1 MVATTLEWSGQEESV
16 LVAGDFSDWQQRPA
30 VKEGDKWSYKVDLQP
45 GRYAFKWIVNG
56 NWITDESK
64 VTETDESGNQN
75 NILVVE
81 QQTVDQKTSEVEGS
95 RSLPGSD
102 ISGDSDS
109 WEQVSVGDCD
119 SKSEKALK
127 SASSEEAFEESDL
140 PRIDIKKV
148 DIQRSFSPSEEYFE
162 KISTVGEKLES
173 SEYPVFYWDTPYY
186 TLMKEGVWLKQLK
199 DEWLLRKLDDK
210 GVSTILDKSSIEHIL
225 ADILEKQ
232 ESFEGYLREYLTHRI
247 EFEGSN
253 TRWGFNGLE
262 LQHLKEGD
270 LHTIN
275 IKLEDTLGDGLRKIY
290 DTATSLHLKTFKLV

>member
-102 ISGDSDS
+102 ISGDRLADQ
-109 WEQVSVGDCD
+109 EHQVDDNV
-119 SKSEKALK
+119 KAL
-127 SASSEEAFEESDL
+127 SYIDL
-140 PRIDIKKV
+140 C
-148 DIQRSFSPSEEYFE
+148 Y
-162 KISTVGEKLES
+162 
-173 SEYPVFYWDTPYY
+173 
-186 TLMKEGVWLKQLK
+186 
-199 DEWLLRKLDDK
+199 
-210 GVSTILDKSSIEHIL
+210 IL
-225 ADILEKQ
+225 
-232 ESFEGYLREYLTHRI
+232 
-247 EFEGSN
+247 
-253 TRWGFNGLE
+253 
-262 LQHLKEGD
+262 
-270 LHTIN
+270 
-275 IKLEDTLGDGLRKIY
+275 
-290 DTATSLHLKTFKLV
+290 